1 MILRAFIV
9 RTMRRKECFFMKL
22 RLVKQGDF
30 LGTKCDFYTDESGN
44 IFMSRTQVGYA
55 LQYRQPQHAI
65 LMVHQRH
72 KDRLD
77 KFSIEVKGSQFDTPY
92 FNKDKSA
99 SVWMYKERGIYEVC
113 RWSNQKVADDF
124 NDWVYDVILSIK
136 ENGYYIASEKDEKW
150 LGIRQETKE
159 VRKAE
164 TDQIKLF
171 VEYARKQGSQH
182 ADRYYVLLTKLI
194 NNRLGIE
201 SGGRDEADQRTL
213 MHLKSLETVVEL
225 HLTTLMTEGLPY
237 KEVYQGVKRCI
248 EAL

>member
-1 MILRAFIV
+1 
-9 RTMRRKECFFMKL
+9 MRL

-30 LGTKCDFYTDESGN
+30 LGTKCDFYVNETGD
-44 IFMSRTQVGYA
+44 IFMSRTQIGYA
-55 LQYRQPQHAI
+55 LQY
-65 LMVHQRH
+65 
-72 KDRLD
+72 KDPANAVKNIHNKYHDRFDRFSVEVAGAQFEPPL
-77 KFSIEVKGSQFDTPY
+77 KFNQ
-92 FNKDKSA
+92 NSA
-99 SVWMYKERGIYEVC
+99 KVYMYEERGIYEVC
-113 RWSNQKVADDF
+113 RRSRQPVSDAF

-182 ADRYYVLLTKLI
+182 AGRYYVLLTKLI

-201 SGGRDEADQRTL
+201 SGGRDKADQRTL

-225 HLTTLMTEGLPY
+225 HLATLMAEELPY
-237 KEVYQGVKRCI
+237 KEVYRGVKRYI

>member
-1 MILRAFIV
+1 MCAQCAERND
-9 RTMRRKECFFMKL
+9 FFMKL

-30 LGTKCDFYTDESGN
+30 LGTKCDFYVNETGD
-44 IFMSRTQVGYA
+44 IFMSRTQIGYA
-55 LQYRQPQHAI
+55 LQY
-65 LMVHQRH
+65 
-72 KDRLD
+72 KDPANAVKNIHNKYHDRFDRFSVEVAGAQFEPPL
-77 KFSIEVKGSQFDTPY
+77 KFNQ
-92 FNKDKSA
+92 NSA
-99 SVWMYKERGIYEVC
+99 KVYMYEERGIYEVC
-113 RWSNQKVADDF
+113 RRSRQPVSDAF

-182 ADRYYVLLTKLI
+182 ADRYYVLLTNLI

-237 KEVYQGVKRCI
+237 KEVYQGVKRFI

>member
-1 MILRAFIV
+1 
-9 RTMRRKECFFMKL
+9 MRL

-30 LGTKCDFYTDESGN
+30 LGTKCDFYVNETGD
-44 IFMSRTQVGYA
+44 IFMSRTQIGYA
-55 LQYRQPQHAI
+55 LQY
-65 LMVHQRH
+65 
-72 KDRLD
+72 KDPANAVKNIHNKYHDRFDRFSVEVAGAQFEPPL
-77 KFSIEVKGSQFDTPY
+77 KFNQ
-92 FNKDKSA
+92 NSA
-99 SVWMYKERGIYEVC
+99 KVYMYEERGVYEVC
-113 RWSNQKVADDF
+113 RRSRQPVSDAF

-182 ADRYYVLLTKLI
+182 ADRYYVLLTNLV
-194 NNRLGIE
+194 NRRLGIE
-201 SGGRDEADQRTL
+201 NGGRDKADQRTL

-225 HLTTLMTEGLPY
+225 HLATLMAEGLPY
-237 KEVYQGVKRCI
+237 KEVYQGVKRFI